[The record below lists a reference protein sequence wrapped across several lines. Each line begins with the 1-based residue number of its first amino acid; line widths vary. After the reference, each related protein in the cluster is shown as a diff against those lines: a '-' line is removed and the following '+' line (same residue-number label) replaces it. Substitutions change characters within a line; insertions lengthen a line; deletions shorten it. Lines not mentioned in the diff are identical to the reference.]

1 MMNRSTVV
9 AFIATRG
16 IGKTWLSA
24 VFSVIRCILYP
35 GTKICIASGRR
46 SQSVNVLDKILLEL
60 KPDSPELALEIDDRQ
75 TKITTTAAQVV
86 FKNGSYI
93 KVVTASDSARGNRA
107 NLLVIDE
114 FRMVDKDTIDTVLR
128 KFLTQ
133 RRTPR
138 YSELTLDQRRKEL
151 DREHNMT
158 MYLSSAYYVDS
169 WAYQKCKDTFRL
181 MLEEDKRQFVCGLPY
196 QLSLYEGLL
205 DREVIEDEM
214 AETDF
219 SEFKFMMEYEAL
231 WYGNTDGAFFDYDS
245 IAKNRHVKYPL
256 LPERFSSKIAGNS
269 PLRIPPKL
277 PGERRLLSADIALM
291 SSKKHRNDATSVF
304 INQMLPTKAGR
315 YTNNI
320 VYCDAMEG
328 LHTEDQA
335 LALRKLF
342 DEYNCDYI
350 VLDTQGVG
358 LGVFDALAR
367 DISDPE
373 TGELYPAL
381 SCCNDQT
388 MADRCSSANAPK
400 VIWSIKA
407 NAAFNSDCA
416 ILLREGFRTGRIRL
430 LVNEYDGEANLSELK
445 GYNNL
450 LPQERLQLSL
460 PYLHTSLLIDEV
472 VKLQHEESNGR
483 VRIFER
489 AGMRKD
495 RYSSLA
501 YNYYV
506 ATKLETRIQKREN
519 SRGGIENAFVIKAPN
534 YKGKAVSGQH
544 GRSGYQSWR

>member
-1 MMNRSTVV
+1 
-9 AFIATRG
+9 
-16 IGKTWLSA
+16 
-24 VFSVIRCILYP
+24 
-35 GTKICIASGRR
+35 
-46 SQSVNVLDKILLEL
+46 
-60 KPDSPELALEIDDRQ
+60 
-75 TKITTTAAQVV
+75 
-86 FKNGSYI
+86 
-93 KVVTASDSARGNRA
+93 
-107 NLLVIDE
+107 
-114 FRMVDKDTIDTVLR
+114 
-128 KFLTQ
+128 
-133 RRTPR
+133 
-138 YSELTLDQRRKEL
+138 
-151 DREHNMT
+151 
-158 MYLSSAYYVDS
+158 
-169 WAYQKCKDTFRL
+169 
-181 MLEEDKRQFVCGLPY
+181 
-196 QLSLYEGLL
+196 
-205 DREVIEDEM
+205 
-214 AETDF
+214 
-219 SEFKFMMEYEAL
+219 
-231 WYGNTDGAFFDYDS
+231 
-245 IAKNRHVKYPL
+245 
-256 LPERFSSKIAGNS
+256 
-269 PLRIPPKL
+269 
-277 PGERRLLSADIALM
+277 M

-335 LALRKLF
+335 LALRKLY

-388 MADRCSSANAPK
+388 MADRCSSPNAPR

-407 NAAFNSDCA
+407 NASFNSDCA
-416 ILLREGFRTGRIRL
+416 ILLREGFRTGRVRL

-483 VRIFER
+483 VRIYER

-506 ATKLETRIQKREN
+506 ATKLETRIQKRES
-519 SRGGIENAFVIKAPN
+519 SRGGIEQAFVIKAPK
-534 YKGKAVSGQH
+534 YKGRTVSG
-544 GRSGYQSWR
+544 